1 MAQLVLNHHDRVRAQ
16 REQRDATGHPARKIA
31 VHGHYSHLI
40 VIGQP
45 DPNIFSD
52 EPGSEYLAGP
62 ASLWKSPLPS
72 PEAFRLLTN

>member
-1 MAQLVLNHHDRVRAQ
+1 M
-16 REQRDATGHPARKIA
+16 A

-52 EPGSEYLAGP
+52 EPGSEYLADP